1 MKIIIKFIKFSD
13 VDKYVLWMESKIFPF
28 IYGVIKLIIYNTKA
42 ENNIEKKYF
51 LYVNIYLKENFIKIT
66 TPSK

>member
-28 IYGVIKLIIYNTKA
+28 IYGVIKLIIYNTQA